1 MTTFINDRIKELIS
15 WLKMSTS
22 LTDII
27 ENTKLGREF
36 ALLGNYESSL
46 VYYQG
51 VLQQI
56 NRLLVSLTDD
66 ARIHLWQEVSVHRL
80 DERSIESGYFNQ

>member
-1 MTTFINDRIKELIS
+1 
-15 WLKMSTS
+15 MSTS

>member
-1 MTTFINDRIKELIS
+1 MNIS
-15 WLKMSTS
+15 VTQ
-22 LTDII
+22 II
-27 ENTKLGREF
+27 DDTKIAREN

-56 NRLLVSLTDD
+56 NRLIATITEYNRSQQ
-66 ARIHLWQEVSVHRL
+66 WQEVCTRNHVIMFKKL
-80 DERSIESGYFNQ
+80 PWEIN

>member
-1 MTTFINDRIKELIS
+1 MNIGLS
-15 WLKMSTS
+15 
-22 LTDII
+22 DII
-27 ENTKLGREF
+27 ENTKLGREY

-56 NRLLVSLTDD
+56 NRLILSINDQ
-66 ARIHLWQEVSVHRL
+66 ARGQQWQEVCESYLVHHL
-80 DERSIESGYFNQ
+80 SEIVSNY